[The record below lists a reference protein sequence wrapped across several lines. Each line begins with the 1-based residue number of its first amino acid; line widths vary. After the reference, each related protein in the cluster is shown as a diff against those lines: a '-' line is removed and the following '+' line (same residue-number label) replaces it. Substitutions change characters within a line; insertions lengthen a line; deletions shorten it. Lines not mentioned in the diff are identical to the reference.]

1 MFNIDRETGWTLV
14 GGGTAALA
22 GIAARSAAKLGWRA
36 VTHRDPPNN
45 PAAHDVSW
53 KEAIAWTV
61 TTGVVVGLAR
71 LVARRGATSGWKKIK
86 GRKPP
91 LHRRLFA

>member
-1 MFNIDRETGWTLV
+1 MLGINRETGWNLV

-22 GIAARSAAKLGWRA
+22 GIAARSATKLGWKKLA
-36 VTHRDPPNN
+36 HRDPPNN
-45 PAAHDVSW
+45 PASATVSW

-61 TTGVVVGLAR
+61 TTGVIVGLAR
-71 LVARRGATSGWKKIK
+71 LVARRGATSGWKKVE

-91 LHRRLFA
+91 LHRSLFA